1 MEMSRTRRAL
11 AVTLAAVATTVA
23 ATVATALPAR
33 AGGGPDTTGSDTTAA
48 CVVGYLCIQ
57 PARGTTPIL
66 VKEGESQEFKGGLAA
81 SSLTNLTKVTYC
93 VSGSLNF
100 GIASGA
106 TINRLTTVTAVA
118 PTRGACL
125 T

>member
-11 AVTLAAVATTVA
+11 AVTLAVAA

-33 AGGGPDTTGSDTTAA
+33 ADGGPHTTAA
-48 CVVGYLCIQ
+48 CIVGYLCIQ
-57 PARGTTPIL
+57 PATGTSTIL
-66 VKEGESQEFKGGLAA
+66 VKEGESQEFKGGLAV

-93 VSGSLNF
+93 VSGSPNF
-100 GIASGA
+100 AIASGA